1 LSWSKK
7 FSQPIR
13 LKDGRELRTLS
24 EARALIVR
32 MEGRIEGMPVYEY
45 AIELLL
51 KAAETGKR
59 ADIQEAENQ
68 LGRAVFVDG
77 LKARA

>member
-1 LSWSKK
+1 MSWERK
-7 FSQPIR
+7 FGEPIR

-24 EARALIVR
+24 EARALIL
-32 MEGRIEGMPVYEY
+32 RIERRVEGKPTYEY

-59 ADIQEAENQ
+59 ADVQDAEFQ
-68 LGRAVFVDG
+68 MHRA
-77 LKARA
+77 LKADGIKT